1 MALAVMKELEPKLA
15 RGGHADVRRANDF
28 DHQQRGEGSEE
39 RDEGGT
45 HSGPTIFGQLRCSF
59 GQLYRLAVQV
69 ARLLEGV
76 FLLCIG

>member
-28 DHQQRGEGSEE
+28 DHRQRGEGSEE

-45 HSGPTIFGQLRCSF
+45 HSGPTI
-59 GQLYRLAVQV
+59 LAS
-69 ARLLEGV
+69 
-76 FLLCIG
+76 